1 MIKPHR
7 SLFLFLGLGCALV
20 DAFAA
25 GANFGKRYPSEKT
38 SYVDPVTGFTVNV
51 LTQDKADDAKPYQTH
66 TTWTAD
72 GKWVIF
78 RSNRGGNGLQI
89 FVLNPQSGDIV
100 QVTDTPGTGTGSLN
114 LSRKEMKLYYFRGGN
129 QGFGRGGGGSAPAAA
144 PGVAVVSPPRQLIE
158 TNLETLLADS
168 LAGKVKDASAY
179 ERVVATIPGDLRDSG
194 GFALDADESKAYW
207 GVSPSAAGNPGGG
220 GAAGRRGAAVAET
233 APLAPA
239 TTGVG
244 ATASTAMPGST
255 RQMGRAID
263 QPNMDPK
270 VPREE
275 NRVRWEQQGRG
286 QGGIRSIDLKT
297 GEIKTVIDVNFRM
310 GHVQTNPW
318 VPGEI
323 VYCHETTGDAP
334 QRMWTVR
341 GDGTGNR
348 PLYVEDPKGWE
359 WITHE
364 TFATKDEVMFL
375 IIGHLP
381 YLRERPSG
389 VAVINLR
396 DNRMNIVGQI
406 DENIA
411 PDRPGGYWH
420 CNGSSD
426 GRWAVADTFKGD
438 IWLIDRHNGEM
449 TLLTTDHKMTPDHAH
464 PIISPDN
471 KRVLIQSG
479 RLTNGESLDLME
491 IAIPDALLNRH
502 K

>member
-1 MIKPHR
+1 MV
-7 SLFLFLGLGCALV
+7 AA
-20 DAFAA
+20 AF
-25 GANFGKRYPSEKT
+25 S
-38 SYVDPVTGFTVNV
+38 VNV
-51 LTQDKADDAKPYQTH
+51 
-66 TTWTAD
+66 TAAIS
-72 GKWVIF
+72 VRRAVPVRTRHSI
-78 RSNRGGNGLQI
+78 RSTRSVV
-89 FVLNPQSGDIV
+89 FPVP
-100 QVTDTPGTGTGSLN
+100 
-114 LSRKEMKLYYFRGGN
+114 
-129 QGFGRGGGGSAPAAA
+129 APA
-144 PGVAVVSPPRQLIE
+144 S
-158 TNLETLLADS
+158 
-168 LAGKVKDASAY
+168 
-179 ERVVATIPGDLRDSG
+179 
-194 GFALDADESKAYW
+194 
-207 GVSPSAAGNPGGG
+207 
-220 GAAGRRGAAVAET
+220 
-233 APLAPA
+233 
-239 TTGVG
+239 TT
-244 ATASTAMPGST
+244 MPGSN
-255 RQMGRAID
+255 RQMGRAVD

-286 QGGIRSIDLKT
+286 SGGIRSIDLKT

-334 QRMWTVR
+334 QRMWFVR

-348 PLYVEDPKGWE
+348 PLYAEDPKGWE

-389 VAVINLR
+389 VAIINLR
-396 DNRMNIVGQI
+396 DNRMNIIGQI

-411 PDRPGGYWH
+411 ADRPGGFWH

-438 IWLIDRHNGEM
+438 IYLIDRLDGQT

-491 IAIPDALLNRH
+491 IAIPEALLN
-502 K
+502 KKKK